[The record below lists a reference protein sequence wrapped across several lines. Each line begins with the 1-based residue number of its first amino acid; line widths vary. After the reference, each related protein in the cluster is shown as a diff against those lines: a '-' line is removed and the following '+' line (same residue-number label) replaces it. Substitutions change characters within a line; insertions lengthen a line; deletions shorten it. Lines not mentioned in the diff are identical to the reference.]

1 MLHLTSNISGDSA
14 IIALDNRRNAEENTT
29 SKAYENKKT
38 FIKIILAGNFLCIY
52 KNICQLYDTEH
63 LAATP
68 RRSEDGGQ
76 IDLDPEQL
84 TIKRS
89 MSQARGDTP
98 LKLTANRDTLI
109 QRASEQAE
117 FARLV
122 EIGQLCSTSESVR
135 GWNQLHSL
143 MQIGQLCS
151 TSESVMAGTS
161 STP

>member
-38 FIKIILAGNFLCIY
+38 FIKITLAGNFLCIY

-76 IDLDPEQL
+76 IDLDPEPL
-84 TIKRS
+84 TTKRS

-122 EIGQLCSTSESVR
+122 EIGQLCSTSESV
-135 GWNQLHSL
+135 
-143 MQIGQLCS
+143 
-151 TSESVMAGTS
+151 MAGTS
-161 STP
+161 VAEPLGRWAWCSASS